1 MRIGLAV
8 CLAAA
13 LMMSAPVVFA
23 QTSSLR
29 VATVVTE
36 QAQLRAELEAG
47 SGRAA
52 RISAD
57 KRVDLLARQ
66 KELLDMLAG
75 KKTARELTPQQ
86 QAFAS
91 ETLALIEAAVE
102 DDDEARIVCRREKT
116 LGSNMVER
124 ICRTVAQMR
133 IDQERARETMARETR
148 DY

>member
-8 CLAAA
+8 CLGAA

-36 QAQLRAELEAG
+36 QTQLRVELEAG

-52 RISAD
+52 GISAT
-57 KRVDLLARQ
+57 RRADLLARQ
-66 KELLDMLAG
+66 QELLDMLDG

-86 QAFAS
+86 QLFAR

-102 DDDEARIVCRREKT
+102 DDDEERMVCRHEKT

-124 ICRTVAQMR
+124 TCRTVAQMR
-133 IDQERARETMARETR
+133 IDQERARATMASGMR
-148 DY
+148 D